1 MVLPSDLI
9 SEFVEVTNDKTE
21 IKKETTV
28 YGTVVVQGDSKYV
41 RLDGSDLLTPISL
54 MADVDDG
61 ERVAVMIKNHSAIV
75 TGNISSPSAKYET
88 VEVLGQKLTE
98 AEEILADKVST
109 TELEAER
116 ARIENLVTENATI
129 KGRLEAG
136 EASISELEA
145 DNVTINETL
154 TVHKADIESLDAKK
168 LNASDAEITY
178 ATIENLN
185 ATNAQVH
192 NLEADYGDF
201 VQLTTD
207 NFEATNADITNLKA
221 KKLDADEADMKYAT
235 IDNLE
240 ATDAYVY
247 DLEADYGTFKNA
259 TASQLTAA
267 VADINDLKANKLNAA
282 DADIKYA
289 NIDFSNIGKAAFEY
303 FYANSGLIRDVIV
316 DNGTITGNLV
326 GVTIS
331 GDLIEGNTIKADR
344 LVIKGSDGLY
354 YKLNTDGVTTSSEQT
369 DSNSLNG
376 SVIRAKTI
384 TATQISVS
392 DLVAFDATIGGFNIT
407 ENSIYSGVKESVDNT
422 TRGIYMDNT
431 GQIAFG
437 DTNNFIK
444 FYKDTDGTFKLA
456 ISAQS
461 IKFGASNRNLET
473 VMGETIVS
481 TVEQFYQS
489 TSPIVLSG
497 GSWSTEQPTWT
508 EGTYIWRRAAVTHG
522 DGSSEYV
529 PSSTGVCITGN
540 TGAKG
545 DDSILLMIESSNGNI
560 FKNSGV
566 ATTLTANIIV
576 GDSNITCYRQMQERF
591 GAEAYLQWSYK
602 RLGETEFTDLPNDDP
617 RISDNGFIF
626 TLNPSDVDVKTVF
639 NCSLNY

>member
-116 ARIENLVTENATI
+116 ARIENLVAENVTI

-154 TVHKADIESLDAKK
+154 TAHKADIESLDAKK

-267 VADINDLKANKLNAA
+267 VADIVDLKANKLNAA

-489 TSPIVLSG
+489 TSPITLSG

-576 GDSNITCYRQMQERF
+576 GDSHITCYRQMQERF

>member
-116 ARIENLVTENATI
+116 ARIENLVAENVTI

-154 TVHKADIESLDAKK
+154 TAHKADIESLDAKK

-267 VADINDLKANKLNAA
+267 VADIVDLKANKLNAA

-489 TSPIVLSG
+489 TSPIALSG

-576 GDSNITCYRQMQERF
+576 GDSHITCYRQMQERF

>member
-28 YGTVVVQGDSKYV
+28 YGTVVAQGNSKYV

-88 VEVLGQKLTE
+88 VEVLGNKLTE
-98 AEEILADKVST
+98 AETLIADKVST

-116 ARIENLVTENATI
+116 ARITNLVAENVTI

-154 TVHKADIESLDAKK
+154 TAHKANIESLDTKK

-201 VQLTTD
+201 VQLTAD

-221 KKLDADEADMKYAT
+221 TKLDADEADIKYAT
-235 IDNLE
+235 IENLE

-508 EGTYIWRRAAVTHG
+508 EGTYIWRRAAVIHG

-529 PSSTGVCITGN
+529 PSPTGVCITGN

-576 GDSNITCYRQMQERF
+576 GDSHITCYRQMQERF

>member
-116 ARIENLVTENATI
+116 ARIENLVAENVTI

-154 TVHKADIESLDAKK
+154 TAHKADIESLDAKK

-247 DLEADYGTFKNA
+247 DLEADYGAFKNA

-267 VADINDLKANKLNAA
+267 VADIVDLKANKLNAA

-489 TSPIVLSG
+489 TSPITLSG

-576 GDSNITCYRQMQERF
+576 GDSHITCYRQMQERF

>member
-116 ARIENLVTENATI
+116 ARIENLVAENVTI

-154 TVHKADIESLDAKK
+154 TAHKADIESLDAKK
-168 LNASDAEITY
+168 LNVSDAEITY

-185 ATNAQVH
+185 ATNVQVH

-267 VADINDLKANKLNAA
+267 VADIVDLKANKLNAA

-303 FYANSGLIRDVIV
+303 FYANSGLIRDVII

-489 TSPIVLSG
+489 TSPITLSG

-576 GDSNITCYRQMQERF
+576 GDSHITCYRQMQERF

>member
-28 YGTVVVQGDSKYV
+28 YGTVVAQGNSKYV

-116 ARIENLVTENATI
+116 ARIENLVAENVTI

-154 TVHKADIESLDAKK
+154 TAHKADIESLDAKK

-267 VADINDLKANKLNAA
+267 VADIVDLKANKLNAA

-489 TSPIVLSG
+489 TSPITLSG

-576 GDSNITCYRQMQERF
+576 GDSHITCYRQMQERF

>member
-28 YGTVVVQGDSKYV
+28 YGTVVAQGNSKYV

-88 VEVLGQKLTE
+88 VEVLGNKLTE
-98 AEEILADKVST
+98 AETLIADKVST

-116 ARIENLVTENATI
+116 ARITNLVAENVTI

-154 TVHKADIESLDAKK
+154 TAHKANIESLDTKK

-201 VQLTTD
+201 VQLTAD

-221 KKLDADEADMKYAT
+221 TKLDADEADIKYAT
-235 IDNLE
+235 IDKLE

-247 DLEADYGTFKNA
+247 NLEADYGAFRNA

-267 VADINDLKANKLNAA
+267 VADIVDLKANKLNAA

-437 DTNNFIK
+437 DANNFIK
-444 FYKDTDGTFKLA
+444 LYKDTDGTFKLA

-576 GDSNITCYRQMQERF
+576 GDSRITCYRQMQERF

>member
-154 TVHKADIESLDAKK
+154 TAHKADIESLNAKK

>member
-116 ARIENLVTENATI
+116 ARIENLVAENATI

-576 GDSNITCYRQMQERF
+576 GDSHITCYRQMQERF

>member
-28 YGTVVVQGDSKYV
+28 YGTVVAQGDSKYV

-116 ARIENLVTENATI
+116 ARIENLVAENVTI

-154 TVHKADIESLDAKK
+154 TAHKADIESLDAKK

-221 KKLDADEADMKYAT
+221 KKLDVDEADMKYAT

-247 DLEADYGTFKNA
+247 DLESDYGTFKNA

-267 VADINDLKANKLNAA
+267 VADIVDLKANKLNAA

-437 DTNNFIK
+437 DANNFIK

-481 TVEQFYQS
+481 TAEQFYQS
-489 TSPIVLSG
+489 TSPITLSG

-576 GDSNITCYRQMQERF
+576 GDSHITCYRQMQERF

>member
-116 ARIENLVTENATI
+116 ARIENLVAENVTI

-154 TVHKADIESLDAKK
+154 TAHKADIESLDAKK

-444 FYKDTDGTFKLA
+444 FYKGTDGTFKLA

-576 GDSNITCYRQMQERF
+576 GDSHITCYRQMQERF

>member
-116 ARIENLVTENATI
+116 ARIENLVAENVTI

-154 TVHKADIESLDAKK
+154 TAHKADIESLDAKK

-267 VADINDLKANKLNAA
+267 VADIVDLKANKLNAA

-354 YKLNTDGVTTSSEQT
+354 YKLNTDGATTSSEQT

-437 DTNNFIK
+437 DTNNFVK

-489 TSPIVLSG
+489 TSPITLSG

-576 GDSNITCYRQMQERF
+576 GDSHITCYRQMQERF

>member
-28 YGTVVVQGDSKYV
+28 YGTVVAQGNSKYV

-88 VEVLGQKLTE
+88 VEVLGNKLTE
-98 AEEILADKVST
+98 AETLIADKVST

-116 ARIENLVTENATI
+116 ARITNLVAENATI

-154 TVHKADIESLDAKK
+154 TAHKANIESLDTKK

-201 VQLTTD
+201 VQLTAD

-221 KKLDADEADMKYAT
+221 TKLDADEADIKYAT
-235 IDNLE
+235 IDKLE

-247 DLEADYGTFKNA
+247 NLEADYGAFRNA

-267 VADINDLKANKLNAA
+267 VADIVDLKANKLNAA

-576 GDSNITCYRQMQERF
+576 GDSHITCYRQMQERF

>member
-116 ARIENLVTENATI
+116 ARIENLVAENVTI

-154 TVHKADIESLDAKK
+154 TAHKANIESLDAKK

-267 VADINDLKANKLNAA
+267 VADIVDLKANKLNAA

-489 TSPIVLSG
+489 TSPIALSG

-576 GDSNITCYRQMQERF
+576 GDSHITCYRQMQERF

>member
-116 ARIENLVTENATI
+116 ARIENLVAENVTI

-154 TVHKADIESLDAKK
+154 TAHKADIESLDAKK

-267 VADINDLKANKLNAA
+267 VADIVDLKANKLNAA

-303 FYANSGLIRDVIV
+303 FYANSGLIRDVII

-489 TSPIVLSG
+489 TSPITLSG

-576 GDSNITCYRQMQERF
+576 GDSHITCYRQMQERF

>member
-154 TVHKADIESLDAKK
+154 TAHKADIESLNAKK

-489 TSPIVLSG
+489 TSPITLSG

>member
-21 IKKETTV
+21 IKKEATV
-28 YGTVVVQGDSKYV
+28 YGTVVAQGNSKYV

-116 ARIENLVTENATI
+116 ARIENLVAENVTI

-145 DNVTINETL
+145 GNVTINETL
-154 TVHKADIESLDAKK
+154 TAHKADIESLDAKK

-267 VADINDLKANKLNAA
+267 VADISDLKANKLNAA

-489 TSPIVLSG
+489 TSPTVLSG

-576 GDSNITCYRQMQERF
+576 GDSHITCYRQMQERF